1 MNLLLDS
8 ALKATLILFAA
19 WAASLAMRRASADA
33 RHTLWLA
40 AILTVAMLP
49 AALLIPQSA
58 IPSAALLVVP
68 ASVAAGPAAAGRSLP
83 RLFPIWLFLI
93 WAAGA
98 SLMLVRLMTGIISA
112 ARITMSARS
121 IDGILYSDRAAAPM
135 TWGFLRPVVI
145 LPAYAAEWT
154 DAERELVIRHEQA
167 HITRHDWLC
176 QILASVITAVFWFHP
191 LMWVANYQLRREA
204 EGAVDDFVLASGAA
218 PSDYAGRLLDVAR
231 RLPSLAAPDVVIAMV
246 RGPELETRVR
256 SILDP
261 SRRRAGAGIF
271 VRCAIVVA
279 AIALVVPIA
288 VTRQKVHAQGKVYK
302 VGKDVSQPSIIRKVE
317 PEYTQEAKDAG
328 IEGTVVIQGEVSPDG
343 VAQNISVA
351 KSLDPGLDANAVTA
365 VSQWRFKP
373 GMKDGE
379 PVTVAVKIEVNFHL
393 Q

>member
-8 ALKATLILFAA
+8 AMKATLILFAA

-40 AILTVAMLP
+40 AILAVAMLP

-68 ASVAAGPAAAGRSLP
+68 ASVAAGPAAAARNLP
-83 RLFPIWLFLI
+83 WLFLI
-93 WAAGA
+93 WASGA
-98 SLMLVRLMTGIISA
+98 SLMLARLMTGILSA
-112 ARITMSARS
+112 ARITRSARS

-204 EGAVDDFVLASGAA
+204 ESAVDDFVLASGAA

-231 RLPSLAAPDVVIAMV
+231 RLSGLTAPDVVIAMV
-246 RGPELETRVR
+246 CKPELETRVR

-279 AIALVVPIA
+279 AVALVVPIA
-288 VTRQKVHAQGKVYK
+288 VTRQNVHAQGKVYK
-302 VGKDVSQPSIIRKVE
+302 IGNGVSQPSIIHKVE
-317 PEYTQEAKDAG
+317 PEYTQEAKDAK
-328 IEGTVVIQGEVSPDG
+328 IEGAVRLQAEITPDG
-343 VAQNISVA
+343 FAQNIRVVR
-351 KSLDPGLDANAVTA
+351 SLDPGLDENAVTA
-365 VSQWRFKP
+365 LSQWRFKP

-379 PVTVAVKIEVNFHL
+379 PVAVYATIEVNFRL
-393 Q
+393 K